1 MGLVSEFSE
10 FIKKG
15 NVIDLAV
22 AVIIGGAFEKIVG
35 SLVNDIVMPIIAYMG
50 KLENIEK
57 LHAGPFTYGKLI
69 AAILNFLLIAMVLFT
84 IVKAVNRTKKLVVT
98 EKNSNA
104 ENQAA
109 VK

>member
-1 MGLVSEFSE
+1 MGLVSEFGE

-50 KLENIEK
+50 QLENIEK
-57 LHAGPFTYGKLI
+57 LQAGPFTYGKLI
-69 AAILNFLLIAMVLFT
+69 ASVLNFIIIAMVLFA
-84 IVKAVNRTKKLVVT
+84 IVKAVNRAKLLVPSDT
-98 EKNSNA
+98 NK
-104 ENQAA
+104 QAKA
-109 VK
+109 D

>member
-1 MGLVSEFSE
+1 MGFVSEFGE

-57 LHAGPFTYGKLI
+57 LQAGPFTYGKLI
-69 AAILNFLLIAMVLFT
+69 AAVLNFLIIALVLFT
-84 IVKAVNRTKKLVVT
+84 IVKAVNRAKTIVPLDKLKINDQQQ
-98 EKNSNA
+98 EPK
-104 ENQAA
+104 
-109 VK
+109 